1 MRIGERSGV
10 ALVTSQ
16 GRAVGEA
23 GFTTTSDGSAAAP
36 YRCISFCCSLL
47 QLNLTI
53 GHTAMQEVA
62 LTTSES
68 DSADREVLLELNRN
82 YVRSALE
89 SDVRWYSENLSED
102 FYITAP
108 DGALLNREAFLERIA
123 NPYPGTE
130 AEAVDVTIRILGDFA
145 IIHSGYRDKKL
156 TGDTGYG
163 RYTDIY
169 QRRNGRWLCVAAHF
183 MRFQTPPK
191 T

>member
-1 MRIGERSGV
+1 MAR
-10 ALVTSQ
+10 ALQRVVLRRPVELTEVKRTSQSKGVTSAFDPK
-16 GRAVGEA
+16 RTFAHLN
-23 GFTTTSDGSAAAP
+23 AP

-53 GHTAMQEVA
+53 EATAMQEVA

-108 DGALLNREAFLERIA
+108 DGALLNREAFLKRIA

-130 AEAVDVTIRILGDFA
+130 AEAVDVVIRILGDIA
-145 IIHSGYRDKKL
+145 II
-156 TGDTGYG
+156 
-163 RYTDIY
+163 
-169 QRRNGRWLCVAAHF
+169 
-183 MRFQTPPK
+183 
-191 T
+191 

>member
-1 MRIGERSGV
+1 MQTA
-10 ALVTSQ
+10 ALKQ
-16 GRAVGEA
+16 
-23 GFTTTSDGSAAAP
+23 
-36 YRCISFCCSLL
+36 
-47 QLNLTI
+47 
-53 GHTAMQEVA
+53 
-62 LTTSES
+62 SENHR
-68 DSADREVLLELNRN
+68 ADREILQELNRN

-108 DGALLNREAFLERIA
+108 DGVLLNREAFLKRIA

-130 AEAVDVTIRILGDFA
+130 AEAVDVMIRILGDDVA

-156 TGDTGYG
+156 TGEIGYG

-169 QRRNGRWLCVAAHF
+169 ERRNGRWLCVAAHF
-183 MRFQTPPK
+183 MRFQSPPK

>member
-1 MRIGERSGV
+1 MQNV
-10 ALVTSQ
+10 ALKTS
-16 GRAVGEA
+16 V
-23 GFTTTSDGSAAAP
+23 
-36 YRCISFCCSLL
+36 
-47 QLNLTI
+47 
-53 GHTAMQEVA
+53 
-62 LTTSES
+62 S

-82 YVRSALE
+82 YVRSAQEL
-89 SDVRWYSENLSED
+89 DVRWYSENLSED

-108 DGALLNREAFLERIA
+108 DGALLNCEAFLQRIA

-130 AEAVDVTIRILGDFA
+130 AEAVEVMIRILGDFA
-145 IIHSGYRDKKL
+145 IIHSGYSDKRL

-169 QRRNGRWLCVAAHF
+169 ERRNGRWLCVAAHF

>member
-1 MRIGERSGV
+1 M
-10 ALVTSQ
+10 Q
-16 GRAVGEA
+16 KAVIE
-23 GFTTTSDGSAAAP
+23 
-36 YRCISFCCSLL
+36 
-47 QLNLTI
+47 
-53 GHTAMQEVA
+53 
-62 LTTSES
+62 TSES

-108 DGALLNREAFLERIA
+108 DGALLDRAAFLKRIA
-123 NPYPGTE
+123 NPYPGTA
-130 AEAVDVTIRILGDFA
+130 AEAVDVMIRILGDVA

-156 TGDTGYG
+156 TGETGYG

-169 QRRNGRWLCVAAHF
+169 ERRNGHWLCVAAHF
-183 MRFQTPPK
+183 MRFATPPK

>member
-1 MRIGERSGV
+1 
-10 ALVTSQ
+10 
-16 GRAVGEA
+16 
-23 GFTTTSDGSAAAP
+23 
-36 YRCISFCCSLL
+36 
-47 QLNLTI
+47 
-53 GHTAMQEVA
+53 MQEVA

-130 AEAVDVTIRILGDFA
+130 A
-145 IIHSGYRDKKL
+145 
-156 TGDTGYG
+156 
-163 RYTDIY
+163 
-169 QRRNGRWLCVAAHF
+169 
-183 MRFQTPPK
+183 
-191 T
+191 